1 MTPSTLIAVTN
12 QKGGVGK
19 TTSSVNLGAA
29 LAGLNESV
37 LVLDLDP
44 QANATSGLGLSSQE
58 ARLSIYDVLLKGAD
72 VEDAIEPTAVRNL
85 YLLPSTR
92 DLVGATIELVPMMAR
107 EQVLRNVLR
116 RIAGQYSYILI
127 DCPPSL
133 GLLTINALTA
143 ARYVLIPMQCEQY
156 ALDGLVELQKTIA
169 MVRSALNP
177 SLELLGVLLTML
189 ENRTRLSRDVSKQVK
204 EHYGEIVFRSSIPRA
219 VRIAEAS
226 SYGEPIDIYDHMNRG
241 AIAYRRLAEEL
252 RDRLKAKEAT
262 GP

>member
-1 MTPSTLIAVTN
+1 MISSALIAVTN

-19 TTSSVNLGAA
+19 TTTSVNLGAA
-29 LAGLNESV
+29 LAGLQENV

-44 QANATSGLGLSSQE
+44 QANATAGLGLSSQE
-58 ARLSIYDVLLKGAD
+58 IDVSVYDVLLKGAD
-72 VEDAIEPTAVRNL
+72 VEDAIEPTPVRNL

-92 DLVGATIELVPMMAR
+92 YLADATIELVPLMAR
-107 EQVLRNVLR
+107 EQILRNTLR
-116 RIAGQYSYILI
+116 TLEGQYAYILI

-133 GLLTINALTA
+133 GLLTVNALTA

-156 ALDGLVELQKTIA
+156 ALDGLVELHRTID

-189 ENRTRLSRDVSKQVK
+189 DYRTRLSREVSEQVK
-204 EHYGEIVFRSSIPRA
+204 DYFGAAVFRTSIPRR
-219 VRIAEAS
+219 VRLAEAA
-226 SYGEPIDIYDHMNRG
+226 SYGEPIEIFDHMNRG

-252 RDRLKAKEAT
+252 HSRLQSRMVSSR
-262 GP
+262 

>member
-1 MTPSTLIAVTN
+1 MISSALIAVTN

-19 TTSSVNLGAA
+19 TTTSVNLGAA
-29 LAGLNESV
+29 LAGLQENV

-44 QANATSGLGLSSQE
+44 QANATAGLGLSSQE
-58 ARLSIYDVLLKGAD
+58 IDVSVYDVLLKGAD
-72 VEDAIEPTAVRNL
+72 VEDAIEPTPVRNL

-92 DLVGATIELVPMMAR
+92 YLADATIELVPLMAR
-107 EQVLRNVLR
+107 EQILRNTLR
-116 RIAGQYSYILI
+116 TLEGQYSYILI

-133 GLLTINALTA
+133 GLLTVNALTA

-156 ALDGLVELQKTIA
+156 ALDGLVELHRTID

-189 ENRTRLSRDVSKQVK
+189 DYRTRLSREVSEQVK
-204 EHYGEIVFRSSIPRA
+204 DYFGAAVFRTSIPRR
-219 VRIAEAS
+219 VRLAEAA
-226 SYGEPIDIYDHMNRG
+226 SYGEPIEIFDHMNRG

-252 RDRLKAKEAT
+252 HSRLQSRMV
-262 GP
+262 GSR